1 MRRAAF
7 ALAVLVSSAAR
18 ADGAFPTGISV
29 MLPAAAPQR
38 ILVGTTFGLVISED
52 AGATWR
58 YVCESH
64 VTGASNAASV
74 LLYQAGQDGET
85 VVASNLGAL
94 FGTADHG
101 CTWTP
106 ATGSVSGLLIVDAF
120 VDPSNPSSVLA
131 IGWPAASGASL
142 LSSSDAGRTFGPVL
156 LQSGTPPVH
165 ADERLLSAEIAA
177 SNPAVL
183 YATTFASPG
192 SASPAG
198 SAALLRSA
206 NGGASWARFELGL
219 SPQVQAKIAQVDP
232 ADANTVYLRVSAAT
246 TDEIRVTSD
255 GGATVQTLLAPGTS
269 IDGFVRA
276 SDGALYAGSSA
287 GNFYVRAPGATAFQT
302 LPGPHLLCLGER
314 AGRLYACGTPVVD
327 GYDLA
332 ASDDGGKTFQKTLRF
347 TEIVGPAGC
356 VDAACAND
364 FAQLQR
370 TLAVVPASGNCS
382 CGGSSGSGGV
392 LLILLAAALRRRRRA
407 PAPGRR

>member
-29 MLPAAAPQR
+29 MLPAAASQR

-85 VVASNLGAL
+85 VVASNLEL
-94 FGTADHG
+94 FSTADHG
-101 CTWTP
+101 CTWTR
-106 ATGSVSGLLIVDAF
+106 AAGSVSGLLIVDAF
-120 VDPSNPSSVLA
+120 VDPTNPLSVLA

-142 LSSSDAGRTFGPVL
+142 LSSSDGGRTFGPVL
-156 LQSGTPPVH
+156 LQSGTPPLH
-165 ADERLLSAEIAA
+165 ADERLLSAEIAG
-177 SNPAVL
+177 SNPAVM
-183 YATTFASPG
+183 YATTFAAPG
-192 SASPAG
+192 AASPAG
-198 SAALLRSA
+198 SAALLRTA
-206 NGGASWARFELGL
+206 NGGATWARFELGL

-246 TDEIRVTSD
+246 TDEIRVTAD

-269 IDGFVRA
+269 LDGFVRA
-276 SDGALYAGSSA
+276 SDGALYAGSAA
-287 GNFYVRAPGATAFQT
+287 GDFYVRAPGASAFQK

-314 AGRLYACGTPVVD
+314 AGRLYACGSATD

-332 ASDDGGKTFQKTLRF
+332 SSDDAGKTFQKRLSF
-347 TEIVGPAGC
+347 TEIVGPVAC
-356 VDAACAND
+356 VQSACATD

-370 TLAVVPASGNCS
+370 TLAVLPASGNCS

-407 PAPGRR
+407 LARDRR